1 MTPHEWSQSL
11 APPSDAWRLAAAL
24 IGASILAAGLAGC
37 QPQSPQAD
45 AQQKIQGC
53 ANEAEAYLDPHWAGQ
68 RQVTGVYP
76 TAEGDVQA
84 VLAAG
89 GVQVTVRC
97 GIASGYYMHVLAD
110 IETIEGVRPAPGQLY
125 LPAQH
130 RWLTDAEL
138 HAHLTDLLAPRPGE
152 YDGARWSPNNP
163 ADYTVADMANV
174 PSTSC
179 FTLQSRLEPA
189 RQLVACQTAAAGHR
203 YWVNERLLAVEVA
216 TPPGG
221 LPPIPLAPPP
231 DMATQPGGA
240 PH

>member
-1 MTPHEWSQSL
+1 VVTR
-11 APPSDAWRLAAAL
+11 RLPGQVAFGR

-37 QPQSPQAD
+37 QPQSPQVD
-45 AQQKIQGC
+45 AQQKIHGC
-53 ANEAEAYLDPHWAGQ
+53 ANEAEEYLDPHWAGQ

-84 VLAAG
+84 VIAAG

-97 GIASGYYMHVLAD
+97 GIASGYYVRMLAD

-138 HAHLTDLLAPRPGE
+138 HAHLAELLAPRPGE
-152 YDGARWSPNNP
+152 YAGASWSPNHP
-163 ADYTVADMANV
+163 ADDTIPDLANV

-203 YWVNERLLAVEVA
+203 YWVNERLLALELP
-216 TPPGG
+216 TPPAG
-221 LPPIPLAPPP
+221 LPPMPAAPPP
-231 DMATQPGGA
+231 DMATQPGGV
-240 PH
+240 PR